1 MICPKQIRTD
11 TPNTASYLERR
22 ICDRIVER
30 WGKGEGDWARR
41 RTTKLGRKIEDEVGV
56 CEG

>member
-1 MICPKQIRTD
+1 LNAAAAIGKW
-11 TPNTASYLERR
+11 N
-22 ICDRIVER
+22 R

-41 RTTKLGRKIEDEVGV
+41 RSTKLGRNIEDEVGV

>member
-1 MICPKQIRTD
+1 METCCEGDVGRMIVWLGDGWC
-11 TPNTASYLERR
+11 E
-22 ICDRIVER
+22 

>member
-1 MICPKQIRTD
+1 MIVWLGDGWC
-11 TPNTASYLERR
+11 E
-22 ICDRIVER
+22 

-56 CEG
+56 CEGRWRRAVRVMREG